1 MQSRGKVSSIL
12 VRLKFSAQMAFG
24 GITSNLLRTFL
35 TVLGIAIG
43 VAAVVSL
50 MGIGEGARKS
60 IVAQF
65 ESLGENVIV
74 IKANADNV
82 TLKQKKLK
90 DLQKEFQLL
99 NMLLLSCLK
108 IKRPYVGEGM
118 KVKWTWLG

>member
-1 MQSRGKVSSIL
+1 
-12 VRLKFSAQMAFG
+12 
-24 GITSNLLRTFL
+24 
-35 TVLGIAIG
+35 

-82 TLKQKKLK
+82 TFETEEAEGLAERISAVEYVTSVVLK
-90 DLQKEFQLL
+90 D
-99 NMLLLSCLK
+99 
-108 IKRPYVGEGM
+108 KRSYVGEGM